1 MSETWTVVFLGII
14 ALSTFVMMSI
24 QVGAIIYAAR
34 MAKRLET
41 VVTRVEKDIQP
52 IVDRLTAVSDEAVRM
67 SQLATQQVERVDR
80 HVRRPLAPRRTDH
93 GRRAAGHHHP
103 RA

>member
-14 ALSTFVMMSI
+14 ALSTFVMMAI

-41 VVTRVEKDIQP
+41 V
-52 IVDRLTAVSDEAVRM
+52 
-67 SQLATQQVERVDR
+67 R
-80 HVRRPLAPRRTDH
+80 HPASRRTSS
-93 GRRAAGHHHP
+93 RSSSA
-103 RA
+103 